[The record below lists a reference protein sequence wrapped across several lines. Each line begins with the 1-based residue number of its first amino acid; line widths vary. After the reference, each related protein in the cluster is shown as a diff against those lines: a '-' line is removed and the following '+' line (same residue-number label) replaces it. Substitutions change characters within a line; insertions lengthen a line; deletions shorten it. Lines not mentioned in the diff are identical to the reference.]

1 MTKAS
6 EQIPGLFRR
15 RILFVTEH
23 FTCIRQK
30 HGGELKLDAHKN
42 CQVYLYKAQPQKENS
57 LICVDML

>member
-30 HGGELKLDAHKN
+30 HGGAKTGRTQN
-42 CQVYLYKAQPQKENS
+42 CQVYLYKAQPQKENR